1 MAVSLCSAGAQP
13 LNNHA
18 QDLAASVE
26 RASAATSRRR
36 SRPPQPLRTGL
47 SPLSARPMPDT
58 GLNANRSAYNA
69 RLANRTDMIRLSR
82 VTLRRGAKTLLEG
95 ADIALN
101 PGDKIGLIGAN
112 GSGKSSLFALLRG
125 ELHADSGE
133 VDYPARWRVAYVA
146 QETPEL
152 ERPALEYA
160 IDGDTT
166 LRKLEAKLASA
177 EAANDGHL
185 IGELHAAMGD
195 SGAYT
200 VRSRAE
206 QLLHGLGF
214 THEQMGEPVASFS
227 GGWRMRLNLAQAL
240 MCPSDLLLLDEPTNH
255 LDLDAILW
263 LEEWLKRYART
274 LLIVSHDRDFLDGV
288 VGVIVHID
296 AKKLRRYSGN
306 YSSFERQ
313 RAAAVVLAAAQ
324 FQKQQR
330 EREHLESFI
339 NRFRA
344 KATKAKQ
351 AQSRMK
357 MLAKMEEL
365 APLHVSAPFSF
376 EFREP
381 LKAPNPLLVLED
393 ADAGY
398 KMNGAPD
405 KTVVRNINFSLQSG
419 QRYGL
424 LGINGAGK
432 STLIKTIAGELAPL
446 AGKAIFNK
454 GLAVG
459 YFAQHQIEML
469 RHDESPLWHLARI
482 AQNTREQDLR
492 NYLGGF
498 NFPGD
503 MASTSIATFS
513 GGEKARLALVLI
525 VWQPPNLLLLDEP
538 TNHLDLET
546 REALTVA
553 LAQFEGTLVLVSHDR
568 HLLRATTDQFLIIAE
583 GRLAPFDGD
592 LEDYRDW
599 LFKTKLAPA
608 EAAAPLPEA
617 KKRAVTAPPAPARR
631 EQKRREAEER
641 QRQSAARKPIESRI
655 KRLEEKMAKLSAQ
668 KSAVDAQLADPAAY
682 GEAQKEALKTLILDQ
697 AYVARELAQLEAEWL
712 EQQQR
717 LEQVTA

>member
-1 MAVSLCSAGAQP
+1 
-13 LNNHA
+13 
-18 QDLAASVE
+18 
-26 RASAATSRRR
+26 
-36 SRPPQPLRTGL
+36 
-47 SPLSARPMPDT
+47 
-58 GLNANRSAYNA
+58 
-69 RLANRTDMIRLSR
+69 MIRLSQ
-82 VTLRRGAKTLLEG
+82 VTLRRGTKTLLEG
-95 ADIALN
+95 ADVALN

-125 ELHADSGE
+125 ELHADKGE

-146 QETPEL
+146 QETPAL
-152 ERPALEYA
+152 ERTALDYA

-166 LRKLEAKLASA
+166 LRRLERELAAA
-177 EAANDGHL
+177 EAVDDGHL

-195 SGAYT
+195 ADAYT

-263 LEEWLKRYART
+263 LEEWLKRYAGT

-288 VGVIVHID
+288 VEVVVHID

-313 RAAAVVLAAAQ
+313 RAAAVVLAASQ
-324 FQKQQR
+324 YEDQQR
-330 EREHLESFI
+330 ERAHLESFI

-381 LKAPNPLLVLED
+381 LKAPDPLLVLED

-398 KMNGAPD
+398 KTEGEPD
-405 KTVVRNINFSLQSG
+405 KVVVRGINFSLQSG

-432 STLIKTIAGELAPL
+432 STLIKTIAGELKPL

-469 RHDESPLWHLARI
+469 RYDESPLWHLSRI
-482 AQNTREQDLR
+482 ARGAREQDLR

-498 NFPGD
+498 NFSGD
-503 MASTSIATFS
+503 MATTSIETFS
-513 GGEKARLALVLI
+513 GGEKARLALALI
-525 VWQPPNLLLLDEP
+525 VWQRPNLLLLDEP

-583 GRLAPFDGD
+583 GRLAAFDGD

-608 EAAAPLPEA
+608 EKAVPLPEA
-617 KKRAVTAPPAPARR
+617 KKPAVTAPPVDRR
-631 EQKRREAEER
+631 GQKRKEAEER

-655 KRLEEKMAKLSAQ
+655 KRLEEKMAKLNAQ
-668 KSAVDAQLADPAAY
+668 KAQIDARLADPSAY
-682 GEAQKEALKTLILDQ
+682 GEGQKEALKTLILDQ

-712 EQQQR
+712 EQQRR
-717 LEQVTA
+717 LEQATA

>member
-1 MAVSLCSAGAQP
+1 
-13 LNNHA
+13 
-18 QDLAASVE
+18 
-26 RASAATSRRR
+26 
-36 SRPPQPLRTGL
+36 
-47 SPLSARPMPDT
+47 
-58 GLNANRSAYNA
+58 
-69 RLANRTDMIRLSR
+69 MIRFSR
-82 VTLRRGAKTLLEG
+82 LTLRRGAKTLLEG
-95 ADIALN
+95 ADAALN

-125 ELHADSGE
+125 ELHADQGE

-146 QETPEL
+146 QETPAL
-152 ERPALEYA
+152 DRPALEYA

-166 LRKLEAKLASA
+166 LRALETALAEV
-177 EAANDGHL
+177 EAGDDTEESGHR
-185 IGELHAAMGD
+185 IGELHAAMLD
-195 SGAYT
+195 ADAYT
-200 VRSRAE
+200 VRPRAE

-214 THEQMGEPVASFS
+214 THEQMGQPVASFS

-263 LEEWLKRYART
+263 LEDWLKRYSGT

-288 VGVIVHID
+288 VDVVVHID
-296 AKKLRRYSGN
+296 ARKLKRYSGN

-313 RAAAVVLAAAQ
+313 RAAAVVLASAQ
-324 FQKQQR
+324 YEKQQR

-381 LKAPNPLLVLED
+381 LKAPEPLLVLEEV
-393 ADAGY
+393 AAGY
-398 KMNGAPD
+398 RIEGGPD
-405 KTVVRNINFSLQSG
+405 KRVLDGVSFSLRNG
-419 QRYGL
+419 ERYGL

-459 YFAQHQIEML
+459 YFAQQQVEML

-482 AQNTREQDLR
+482 ASPDGKAAREQDLR
-492 NYLGGF
+492 NYLGSF

-503 MASTSIATFS
+503 MATTSIATFS
-513 GGEKARLALVLI
+513 GGEKARLALALI
-525 VWQPPNLLLLDEP
+525 VWQRPNLLLLDEP

-568 HLLRATTDQFLIIAE
+568 HLLRATTDQFLIVAD

-592 LEDYRDW
+592 LEDYREW
-599 LFKTKLAPA
+599 LFRTKLAPA
-608 EAAAPLPEA
+608 EESVPLPET
-617 KKRAVTAPPAPARR
+617 KKDAPAKPAARAIDPR
-631 EQKRREAEER
+631 GRKRREAEER
-641 QRQSAARKPIESRI
+641 RRQSTARKPIESRI
-655 KRLEEKMAKLSAQ
+655 KRLEEQMAKLNAQ
-668 KSAVDAQLADPAAY
+668 KSAIDAQLADPAIY
-682 GEAQKEALKTLILDQ
+682 GEEKRETLKALIVDQ

-712 EQQQR
+712 QRQEQ
-717 LEQVTA
+717 LEHQ